1 MGGSGAVPF
10 LPHLSLQSLLP
21 TDPCA
26 NRVHQWPRPPGST
39 LKACDP
45 HSRARCQVAPTQ
57 PEPGGPLST
66 LHVHAPPYAP
76 GGHLAGPLCWQGVP
90 RWSVRATL
98 PALDGGWSCAPQG
111 APRLQ
116 RRSGGALWPR
126 IPAGL
131 PRSKGQHRCCW
142 ERGRDARSRLPPG
155 GRVPR
160 TGASRRPGVQRKELK
175 A

>member
-76 GGHLAGPLCWQGVP
+76 GGTSRWAPLLAGRPPLVSPC
-90 RWSVRATL
+90 
-98 PALDGGWSCAPQG
+98 
-111 APRLQ
+111 
-116 RRSGGALWPR
+116 
-126 IPAGL
+126 
-131 PRSKGQHRCCW
+131 H
-142 ERGRDARSRLPPG
+142 PPC
-155 GRVPR
+155 P
-160 TGASRRPGVQRKELK
+160 
-175 A
+175 